1 MTLGQQID
9 ALINQIILKA
19 ENHHELL
26 IGSCQSD
33 VKLTNTQEH
42 ILMLLSQEK
51 SLTNSDLA
59 KELNISQAAV
69 TKAVKSLVGQEMLEL
84 IKDGTDARVT
94 YFRLTKLAEPVA
106 KEHEYHHVA
115 TLSVYDRIS
124 QKFSQKEKSVISRFL
139 TALTKE
145 LEEE

>member
-1 MTLGQQID
+1 
-9 ALINQIILKA
+9 
-19 ENHHELL
+19 
-26 IGSCQSD
+26 
-33 VKLTNTQEH
+33 
-42 ILMLLSQEK
+42 
-51 SLTNSDLA
+51 
-59 KELNISQAAV
+59 V

-106 KEHEYHHVA
+106 KEHEHHHVA